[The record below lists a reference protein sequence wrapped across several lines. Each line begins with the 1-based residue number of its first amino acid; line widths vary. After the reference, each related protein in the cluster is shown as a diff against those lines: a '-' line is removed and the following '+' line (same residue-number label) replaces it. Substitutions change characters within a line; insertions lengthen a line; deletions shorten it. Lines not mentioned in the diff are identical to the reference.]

1 MAVNPT
7 NKDAFEKALL
17 LQQLQKLDEIL
28 APALQEEA
36 MEKAK
41 NSFKAFF
48 VQSWKYIEPGVSF
61 IDSWHIDA
69 ICSHLEAIITG
80 EIQNLIIQIAPRHA
94 KSTIVSV
101 AFPAYFWLHNPSE
114 KFITASAIEKLVLRD
129 AVRTRRLLNT
139 DWYKSLNPDL
149 SLLPDVNQKS
159 RYENNFSGY
168 RYATSISAGVT
179 GEGFDTLIC
188 LPYYQTVDTNKG
200 RLQIGDI
207 VEKKLDVEVKTF
219 NHKTGEVEWAGI
231 DRFEKNPRLERKLY
245 RVKTNLGEFV
255 ATEDHPVFVEDS
267 NTGEGCYTCIKDTDA
282 GDTVYTNGLQRKETS
297 SLSRVWKRFFNKK
310 QPLLLKSV
318 CNEMHRSV
326 KNCGSNVLKLWQTI
340 RKNEKGC
347 ETVKESFL
355 QSQMFG
361 RISEKDEAV
370 QQSSNLYLC
379 KSELSEG
386 CRDNTVLCKKEKILF
401 SSMLRGSK
409 SHSFRYKLSRMRN
422 FISSVDSSRQIL
434 LDGLQK
440 LSSLEKDAGRRE
452 QQLHSW
458 GMCWKI
464 QEKRALSSGIWQDN
478 QGAGEGFIQ
487 PQVSTLRNDR
497 DRAWNETSC
506 SSYRSQQ
513 EKQLSR
519 KFCSFVSL
527 LSRKITRVKNKT
539 VNETG
544 ITKAIIT
551 EVSPIHEQPE
561 FVYNIATRNHN
572 YFCAGILVHNCDD
585 LVKAQDSNS
594 RAVIES
600 TLEWWTQAI
609 STRRNSPNSK
619 RILIMQ
625 RLSTNDP
632 IGFELENNPDIWTNL
647 CLPTEFEPERKC
659 YTDLGW
665 EDPRTKPGEILWP
678 ERFPP
683 KEIKNLKKT
692 LGSVGWAAQ
701 YQQNPVP
708 LAGNIIKKD
717 WIQYYTQPYNKF
729 QSGQFELMIGAWDLT
744 FTDTGSSYT
753 VGQVWGKKANKKYLI
768 HQYRAKMDVVEQLAA
783 IRQMKKDYPAIRA
796 ILVEERA
803 NGHAVLTMLKKEIQG
818 LIPINPK
825 EIGAGDKET
834 RLAACSI
841 EFEAGNVLFPHK
853 TVAPWI
859 LDVVEEL
866 TTFPKAPNDD
876 ICDTCSMT
884 LNWFASKSGLSSI
897 NMEFSADEV
906 RKEMNEEFLFG
917 IGDPLHK
924 ATYSPRLRNQYGD
937 SKNDKAPENVII
949 TEASPLSIK
958 DARNIFS

>member
-41 NSFKAFF
+41 TSFKAFF
-48 VQSWKYIEPGVSF
+48 VQSWKHIEPGISF
-61 IDSWHIDA
+61 LDNWSIDA
-69 ICSHLEAIITG
+69 ICQHLEAVSTG
-80 EIQNLIIQIAPRHA
+80 EIQNLVIQIPPRMS

-101 AFPAYFWLHNPSE
+101 SFPCWQWIQNPSE
-114 KFITASAIEKLVLRD
+114 KFITASAIEKLVIRD
-129 AVRTRRLLNT
+129 AVRSRRLLNT
-139 DWYKSLNPDL
+139 NWYKELNPDL
-149 SLLPDVNQKS
+149 YLLPDVNQKS

-168 RYATSISAGVT
+168 RLTASVSSGIT
-179 GEGFDTLIC
+179 GEG
-188 LPYYQTVDTNKG
+188 Y
-200 RLQIGDI
+200 
-207 VEKKLDVEVKTF
+207 
-219 NHKTGEVEWAGI
+219 
-231 DRFEKNPRLERKLY
+231 
-245 RVKTNLGEFV
+245 
-255 ATEDHPVFVEDS
+255 S
-267 NTGEGCYTCIKDTDA
+267 
-282 GDTVYTNGLQRKETS
+282 
-297 SLSRVWKRFFNKK
+297 
-310 QPLLLKSV
+310 
-318 CNEMHRSV
+318 
-326 KNCGSNVLKLWQTI
+326 
-340 RKNEKGC
+340 
-347 ETVKESFL
+347 
-355 QSQMFG
+355 
-361 RISEKDEAV
+361 
-370 QQSSNLYLC
+370 
-379 KSELSEG
+379 
-386 CRDNTVLCKKEKILF
+386 
-401 SSMLRGSK
+401 
-409 SHSFRYKLSRMRN
+409 
-422 FISSVDSSRQIL
+422 IL
-434 LDGLQK
+434 L
-440 LSSLEKDAGRRE
+440 
-452 QQLHSW
+452 
-458 GMCWKI
+458 
-464 QEKRALSSGIWQDN
+464 
-478 QGAGEGFIQ
+478 
-487 PQVSTLRNDR
+487 
-497 DRAWNETSC
+497 
-506 SSYRSQQ
+506 
-513 EKQLSR
+513 
-519 KFCSFVSL
+519 
-527 LSRKITRVKNKT
+527 
-539 VNETG
+539 
-544 ITKAIIT
+544 
-551 EVSPIHEQPE
+551 
-561 FVYNIATRNHN
+561 
-572 YFCAGILVHNCDD
+572 CDD
-585 LVKAQDSNS
+585 LVKAQDANS
-594 RAVIES
+594 RAIMDS
-600 TLEWWTQAI
+600 TLEWWQMAI
-609 STRRNSPNSK
+609 STRRNSPDA
-619 RILIMQ
+619 RRVLIMQ
-625 RLSTNDP
+625 RLATNDP
-632 IGFELENNPDIWTNL
+632 IGWELDNNPDIWTNL
-647 CLPTEFEPERKC
+647 VLPMEYEPERRC
-659 YTDLGW
+659 ITEIGW

-692 LGSVGWAAQ
+692 LGSIGWAAQ

-708 LAGNIIKKD
+708 LSGNIIKKD

-906 RKEMNEEFLFG
+906 RKEMDEEYLFG
-917 IGDPLHK
+917 IGDTVHK
-924 ATYSPRLRNQYGD
+924 ATYSPRLRNQYG
-937 SKNDKAPENVII
+937 KPQNDKAPENVIV